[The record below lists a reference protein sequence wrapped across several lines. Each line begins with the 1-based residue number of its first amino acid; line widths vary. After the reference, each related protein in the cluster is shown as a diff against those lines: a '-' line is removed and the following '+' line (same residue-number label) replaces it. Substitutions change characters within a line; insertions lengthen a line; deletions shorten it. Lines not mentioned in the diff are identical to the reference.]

1 MHYTTK
7 NIFCQERI
15 KIMEDPEP
23 KPNLQLLKELTIQ
36 AVNQCT
42 DPNILD
48 LICKIL
54 TADII

>member
-1 MHYTTK
+1 
-7 NIFCQERI
+7 
-15 KIMEDPEP
+15 MEDPEP

-42 DPNILD
+42 DPSILD

-54 TADII
+54 MTDII